1 MSKGMNVFHIANA
14 DGKKTDKKSFIYKMQ
29 KWAKLI
35 YGVKSQDGKFL
46 QERGEGNINEAYGG
60 AGNVPFILTM

>member
-46 QERGEGNINEAYGG
+46 
-60 AGNVPFILTM
+60 